1 MYSAQVLT
9 FHFSASKAKLYIHTQ
24 GHWGVTCHQCIKTG
38 ANFGKKKE
46 KYQNSNYCKSQ
57 VT

>member
-1 MYSAQVLT
+1 MYGAQVLA

-24 GHWGVTCHQCIKTG
+24 GHWGITCHHCIKTG

-46 KYQNSNYCKSQ
+46 KNPKF
-57 VT
+57 